1 MKKLTTLEDI
11 QSAAGRIRNVAVRTP
26 VLDVSHATSDL
37 SHPHPRLHLKCEMLQ
52 AIGAFKIRGAY
63 NMIAQ
68 MSPEERRRGLLASSS
83 GNHGQ
88 ATAMAAAAFN
98 VPALIV
104 MPTNAPAAKIN
115 GVLRYGAEIVY
126 EGTTSAER
134 RLRGEAIAHAHG
146 MTIIPPFD
154 HPAIIAGQGTV
165 GLELLEQCPDM
176 STVYV
181 PIGGGGL
188 ISGIATAVKLTKPS
202 THVVGV
208 EPGGAASMSAALA
221 AGRPIRID
229 NVTSMADGL
238 LAERAGEVTFP
249 HVEKFVDEVMTVSEI
264 EIAQAVLWLFERT
277 RLVVEPSGAVTVAAF
292 FKRNGLPLAPAPRE
306 ARSRQIIDRDEVAVL
321 SGGNV
326 DLALLHKLS
335 LMVAATASSE
345 GHAGIEG
352 TSI

>member
-1 MKKLTTLEDI
+1 LWLLTLAMKKLTTLEDI

-37 SHPHPRLHLKCEMLQ
+37 PHPHPRLHLKCEMLQ

-146 MTIIPPFD
+146 MTLIPPFD
-154 HPAIIAGQGTV
+154 LRAQCLDGTRERT
-165 GLELLEQCPDM
+165 GLRVVARNH
-176 STVYV
+176 T
-181 PIGGGGL
+181 
-188 ISGIATAVKLTKPS
+188 TAV
-202 THVVGV
+202 
-208 EPGGAASMSAALA
+208 
-221 AGRPIRID
+221 
-229 NVTSMADGL
+229 NDGL
-238 LAERAGEVTFP
+238 LC
-249 HVEKFVDEVMTVSEI
+249 
-264 EIAQAVLWLFERT
+264 
-277 RLVVEPSGAVTVAAF
+277 
-292 FKRNGLPLAPAPRE
+292 
-306 ARSRQIIDRDEVAVL
+306 
-321 SGGNV
+321 
-326 DLALLHKLS
+326 
-335 LMVAATASSE
+335 
-345 GHAGIEG
+345 
-352 TSI
+352 